1 MSFVTIS
8 ELFRQSVETFRE
20 KDAYYEKI
28 NGEWK
33 GFTYGDVD
41 KLVGQFAAGL
51 AHLGIQPGDKV
62 AIQSTNCPRWAISD
76 YAIACL
82 GAVSVTV
89 YPTLIPSQIKY
100 ILDDSDTVYVITEN
114 KEQTDKILSII
125 NESNGLKG
133 IIAMDDQSDPSS
145 NIFSFSEILEKG
157 DGYISENGFNLNES
171 EKTAKPEDLLT
182 IIYTSGTT
190 GNPKGVMLTHKNLVS
205 NILAIS
211 KAVEIRAI
219 EVFLSFLPLSHVFE
233 RMSGHY
239 TGFSKGGTTYYAESV
254 DTVADNMIEVKPT
267 VVIAV
272 PRLYEKIHAKVLDK
286 VSGDPP
292 VRQKIFWWAINV
304 GKKAAKYLTR
314 GQEPSG
320 FLGLQF
326 KIADKLV
333 FSKLKD
339 KVGGRLRCFISGG
352 APLSEGVG
360 KFFASANIPILEG
373 YGLTE
378 TSPVITCNREE
389 LYKFGTVGKPI
400 EGVEVKIAEDGEVLC
415 RGDNVM
421 IGYYK
426 NPEATKEVFDDDGWF
441 KTGDIGNFDDEDG
454 YLRITDRKKS
464 ILVTSGGKNVAPA
477 PLELALG
484 LSKYIEQCLV
494 IGDRRNFIA
503 ALIVPSF
510 EILNSWAEKNDIQ
523 DKDRKNLCE
532 NPVVIDLF
540 EKEVNTVMES
550 FSRYERVKKVALL
563 DREWTIE
570 SGELTPKLSVK
581 RKVVVKNWAEVIDK
595 LYSAKPTD

>member
-1 MSFVTIS
+1 
-8 ELFRQSVETFRE
+8 
-20 KDAYYEKI
+20 
-28 NGEWK
+28 
-33 GFTYGDVD
+33 
-41 KLVGQFAAGL
+41 
-51 AHLGIQPGDKV
+51 
-62 AIQSTNCPRWAISD
+62 
-76 YAIACL
+76 
-82 GAVSVTV
+82 
-89 YPTLIPSQIKY
+89 
-100 ILDDSDTVYVITEN
+100 
-114 KEQTDKILSII
+114 
-125 NESNGLKG
+125 
-133 IIAMDDQSDPSS
+133 MDDQSDHSS

-157 DGYISENGFNLNES
+157 DGYISENGFNLKES
-171 EKTAKPEDLLT
+171 AKTAKPEDLLT

-190 GNPKGVMLTHKNLVS
+190 GNPKGVMLTHKNLAS
-205 NILAIS
+205 NVLAIS

-272 PRLYEKIHAKVLDK
+272 PRLYEKIHAKILDK

-292 VRQKIFWWAINV
+292 IRQKIFWWAIEV
-304 GKKAAKYLTR
+304 GKKAAKFFTR
-314 GQEPSG
+314 GQEPTG
-320 FLGLQF
+320 LLGLQF

-378 TSPVITCNREE
+378 TSPVITCNRED

-441 KTGDIGNFDDEDG
+441 KTGDIGDFDDEDG

-510 EILNSWAEKNDIQ
+510 EILNSWAEENDIQ
-523 DKDRKNLCE
+523 DYN
-532 NPVVIDLF
+532 
-540 EKEVNTVMES
+540 
-550 FSRYERVKKVALL
+550 A
-563 DREWTIE
+563 
-570 SGELTPKLSVK
+570 
-581 RKVVVKNWAEVIDK
+581 
-595 LYSAKPTD
+595 

>member
-1 MSFVTIS
+1 MSFSTIS
-8 ELFRQSVETFRE
+8 ELFMQSVETYKE
-20 KDAYYEKI
+20 KDAYFEKI
-28 NGEWK
+28 NEEWI
-33 GFTYGDVD
+33 GLSYGDVE
-41 KLVGQFAAGL
+41 KLVGRFAAGL
-51 AHLGIQPGDKV
+51 AHLGIKPGDKV

-89 YPTLIPSQIKY
+89 YPTLVPHQIKY
-100 ILDDSDTVYVITEN
+100 ILDDSDSLYVITEN
-114 KEQTDKILSII
+114 GEQTDKVLTFI
-125 NESNGLKG
+125 NESQGLKG
-133 IIAMDDQSDPSS
+133 IIAMDDQSDPSA
-145 NIFSFSEILEKG
+145 NIFSYAEILERG
-157 DGYISENGFNLNES
+157 DGYISENGFNLDQAAKS
-171 EKTAKPEDLLT
+171 AKPEDLLT
-182 IIYTSGTT
+182 LIYTSGTT

-211 KAVEIRAI
+211 KAIEIRTI
-219 EVFLSFLPLSHVFE
+219 DVFLSFLPLSHVFE

-239 TGFSKGGTTYYAESV
+239 SGFSNGGTTYYAESV

-286 VSGDPP
+286 VSCDPP

-304 GKKAAKYLTR
+304 GTKAAKYLTR
-314 GQEPSG
+314 GQEPTG
-320 FLGLQF
+320 WLRIQF

-333 FSKLKD
+333 FSKLKE

-352 APLSEGVG
+352 APLSAEVG

-389 LYKFGTVGKPI
+389 LYKFGTVGSPI
-400 EGVEVKIAEDGEVLC
+400 DGVEVKIAEDGEIIC

-421 IGYYK
+421 KGYYK
-426 NPEATKEVFDDDGWF
+426 NPEATREVLNDDGWF

-510 EILNSWAEKNDIQ
+510 EMLNTWAEKNDIQ
-523 DKDRKNLCE
+523 DMDRINLCE
-532 NPVVIDLF
+532 NPIVMDLF

-581 RKVVVKNWAEVIDK
+581 RKVVVKNCTEVIDK
-595 LYSAKPTD
+595 LYSGKPAD

>member
-145 NIFSFSEILEKG
+145 NISSFSEILEKG

-171 EKTAKPEDLLT
+171 AKTAKPEDLLT

-292 VRQKIFWWAINV
+292 VRQKIFWWAIKV
-304 GKKAAKYLTR
+304 GQKAAKYLTR

-339 KVGGRLRCFISGG
+339 KVGGRLR
-352 APLSEGVG
+352 
-360 KFFASANIPILEG
+360 
-373 YGLTE
+373 
-378 TSPVITCNREE
+378 
-389 LYKFGTVGKPI
+389 
-400 EGVEVKIAEDGEVLC
+400 
-415 RGDNVM
+415 
-421 IGYYK
+421 
-426 NPEATKEVFDDDGWF
+426 
-441 KTGDIGNFDDEDG
+441 
-454 YLRITDRKKS
+454 
-464 ILVTSGGKNVAPA
+464 
-477 PLELALG
+477 
-484 LSKYIEQCLV
+484 
-494 IGDRRNFIA
+494 
-503 ALIVPSF
+503 
-510 EILNSWAEKNDIQ
+510 
-523 DKDRKNLCE
+523 
-532 NPVVIDLF
+532 
-540 EKEVNTVMES
+540 
-550 FSRYERVKKVALL
+550 
-563 DREWTIE
+563 
-570 SGELTPKLSVK
+570 
-581 RKVVVKNWAEVIDK
+581 
-595 LYSAKPTD
+595 

>member
-1 MSFVTIS
+1 MFLQSTGSFS
-8 ELFRQSVETFRE
+8 DKASC
-20 KDAYYEKI
+20 YEKI
-28 NGEWK
+28 DGAWK
-33 GFTYGDVD
+33 ELTYSEV
-41 KLVGQFAAGL
+41 KILVERFAAGL
-51 AHLGIQPGDKV
+51 SSLGIQAGDKV

-125 NESNGLKG
+125 NESDGLKG
-133 IIAMDDQSDPSS
+133 IIAMDDQSGPSS
-145 NIFSFSEILEKG
+145 NIFSFSEILEQG
-157 DGYISENGFNLNES
+157 DGYISENGFNVDES
-171 EKTAKPEDLLT
+171 AKTARPEDLLT

-190 GNPKGVMLTHKNLVS
+190 GDPKGVMLTHKNLVS
-205 NILAIS
+205 NIKATSL
-211 KAVEIRAI
+211 AVEVK
-219 EVFLSFLPLSHVFE
+219 ESDVYLSFLPLSHSFE

-239 TGFSKGGTTYYAESV
+239 TGFSKGGTTYYAEGV
-254 DTVADNMIEVKPT
+254 DTVADNMMEVKPT

-292 VRQKIFWWAINV
+292 LRQKIFWWGIDV
-304 GKKAAKYLTR
+304 GQKAAQYLTR
-314 GQEPSG
+314 GQNPSG
-320 FLGLQF
+320 LLGIKF

-333 FSKLKD
+333 FSKLKE

-352 APLSEGVG
+352 APLSPEVG

-389 LYKFGTVGKPI
+389 LFKFGTVGKPL
-400 EGVEVKIAEDGEVLC
+400 EGVEVKIAEDGEILC

-421 IGYYK
+421 KGYYN
-426 NPEATKEVFDDDGWF
+426 NPEATQEVLGDDGWF

-454 YLRITDRKKS
+454 YLQITDRKKS
-464 ILVTSGGKNVAPA
+464 LLVTSGGKNIAPT
-477 PLELALG
+477 PLELSLC

-494 IGDRRNFIA
+494 IGDRRKFIS

-510 EILNSWAEKNDIQ
+510 EFLNAWAEKNNVPND
-523 DKDRKNLCE
+523 DRKVLCSHSSVLE
-532 NPVVIDLF
+532 LF
-540 EKEVNTVMES
+540 DQEVQNAMES
-550 FSRYERVKKVALL
+550 FSRYERVKKFALL
-563 DREWTIE
+563 KSEWTIE
-570 SGELTPKLSVK
+570 SGEITPKLSVK
-581 RKVVVKNWAEVIDK
+581 RKVVEKNYAEVIDH
-595 LYSAKPTD
+595 LYSS